1 MRLILTT
8 GLILFSCAGALA
20 QDLKIVGGGGMSI
33 EEIVSK
39 EALVTVVF
47 NEIEVKDPN
56 LRILELHDEHFVV
69 LAEDKTR
76 ASYFYDAIKEVI
88 VQQTAVETTP
98 FRLLDSRALS
108 DEHQRILDLAIAR
121 TREIY
126 DQAGAIQELRK
137 EAATLLAVVED
148 PAALSYLNQLLESND
163 IITRLDA
170 ATALYLV
177 GKDIPEQLIDLGL
190 RSEDRNARLKAVILA
205 GRANYRAAIPK
216 LTQLAQQRS
225 AEFSAPAALALAR
238 MEYREVIPNL
248 LTMIASTNDLKGAA
262 GVLGLT
268 QLGGD
273 DIIEQM
279 KIMLKDAVEPQR
291 HRYVMVLHGLNDPAA
306 RKYLLETFEGVPTLA
321 IEAAVLL
328 AKDGDEKATLY
339 LRDRMR
345 RREAPSLINNVLRAR
360 NAMALIEGGDPTAI
374 SYLQEL
380 LREEDTALRAAVC
393 MLITELGAR
402 HHLTIIQPTI
412 ASQNPF
418 DSLYACTAVV
428 ALTHGEYRR
437 RLLDET
443 NAE

>member
-1 MRLILTT
+1 MRFILTT
-8 GLILFSCAGALA
+8 GLIFFSCVGALA
-20 QDLKIVGGGGMSI
+20 QDLRIVGGGGMSI
-33 EEIVSK
+33 EEIISK

-56 LRILELHDEHFVV
+56 LRILELHDKHFVV

-98 FRLLDSRALS
+98 FRLLDSHALS
-108 DEHQRILDLAIAR
+108 DEHQRILDLAVAR

-148 PAALSYLNQLLESND
+148 PTALSYLNQLLESND

-177 GKDIPEQLIDLGL
+177 GKDIPEQVIDLGF
-190 RSEDRNARLKAVILA
+190 RSEDRNARLKAVELA
-205 GRANYRAAIPK
+205 GRANYRVAIPK

-238 MEYREVIPNL
+238 MGYREVIPNL
-248 LTMIASTNDLKGAA
+248 LTMIASTNDIKGQA

-279 KIMLKDAVEPQR
+279 KIMLRDAVEPQR
-291 HRYVMVLHGLNDPAA
+291 HRYVVVLHGLKDPAA
-306 RKYLLETFEGVPTLA
+306 RKYLLETFEGVPSLA
-321 IEAAVLL
+321 IKAAVLL
-328 AKDGDEKATLY
+328 ARDGDEKATEY
-339 LRDRMR
+339 LRERMS

-360 NAMALIEGGDPTAI
+360 KAMALIEGGDPTAI

-418 DSLYACTAVV
+418 DSLFACRTVV

-437 RLLDET
+437 HLLDET